1 MYRISKPCGKS
12 DPMGWE
18 KYRKCKYSK
27 AKHLSGEAEIHKI
40 AKAWE
45 NWIQIVREKYGK
57 ARTFQS

>member
-18 KYRKCKYSK
+18 KYRKRKYSK
-27 AKHLSGEAEIHKI
+27 AKHLSGEAEIYKI

-45 NWIQIVREKYGK
+45 N
-57 ARTFQS
+57 